1 MVYAAAFPWQK
12 QAAWHKALCGP
23 ARLGAR
29 ISAGKSQLCN
39 RPRAALQDVP
49 GGGRC
54 PERTGLDQKRSEVA
68 CGYAPSL
75 RHRERRPLQNIK
87 PQIAASRTPFSPA
100 LHLTMRR
107 ACAAEFQARSP
118 ASGSPQHWAA
128 GGSAGPAP
136 GAQHT
141 AGKPSPRW
149 PRTRTAGALRRRCR
163 LARRQ
168 GSPARRQRGCP
179 GGAGRWPRGATIYSA
194 GSSPGLG
201 RLVLPRLPG
210 VRLASSR
217 RPRVLWGTGA
227 GRSQRFEGRAGK
239 SSRSPVRGQS

>member
-1 MVYAAAFPWQK
+1 MQLPSHGTRRPPGIKRCV
-12 QAAWHKALCGP
+12 

-29 ISAGKSQLCN
+29 ISAGKSQLCS

-54 PERTGLDQKRSEVA
+54 PERTGLDHKRSQVA

-75 RHRERRPLQNIK
+75 RHRERRPRQNME
-87 PQIAASRTPFSPA
+87 PQTAASRAPLSPA

-107 ACAAEFQARSP
+107 ACAAALRARSP
-118 ASGSPQHWAA
+118 ASGPPQQRAA

-136 GAQHT
+136 GSLHT
-141 AGKPSPRW
+141 AGKPSPRR

-179 GGAGRWPRGATIYSA
+179 GGAGRQPRGATIYSA

-201 RLVLPRLPG
+201 RPVLPRLPG

-217 RPRVLWGTGA
+217 RPRV
-227 GRSQRFEGRAGK
+227 
-239 SSRSPVRGQS
+239 P